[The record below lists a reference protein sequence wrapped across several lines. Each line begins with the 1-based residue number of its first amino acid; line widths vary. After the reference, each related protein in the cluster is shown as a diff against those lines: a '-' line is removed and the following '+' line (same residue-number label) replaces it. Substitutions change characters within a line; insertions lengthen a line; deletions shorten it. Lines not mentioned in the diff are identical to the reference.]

1 MLEEAPRLE
10 EDNKLSLTLENGSRV
25 VSLPSKEGTVRGFSG
40 VNLIIEDEAAR
51 VPDDLYK
58 AIRPMLA
65 VSQGS
70 MILMSTPFGKR
81 GHFHQEWIE
90 GAWERIQVKANE
102 CSRITPEFL
111 EEERTSV
118 GAQWFRQ
125 EYECEF
131 SDTFDQVFAY
141 ETVMAALS
149 DEIEPLFEKR

>member
-1 MLEEAPRLE
+1 M
-10 EDNKLSLTLENGSRV
+10 
-25 VSLPSKEGTVRGFSG
+25 
-40 VNLIIEDEAAR
+40 
-51 VPDDLYK
+51 PDDLYK

-81 GHFHQEWIE
+81 GHFHQEWTE
-90 GAWERIQVKANE
+90 GAWDRIQVKANE
-102 CSRITPEFL
+102 CSRIAPEFL
-111 EEERTSV
+111 AEERTSM

-131 SDTFDQVFAY
+131 SDTFDQVFEY

-149 DEIEPLFEKR
+149 DEIEPLFERR